1 MMNTDEPTGDDH
13 VNSNPPLRA
22 LAQYRR
28 VDAYGS
34 IENADPHRLVE
45 LLYDALGESLVS
57 LGGAIERTDL
67 AAKSAAV
74 ARAAGIID
82 ALRAS
87 LDLERGG
94 ELGHNLDRLYD
105 YMGRKLTEVNLHGD
119 AHVLREIASVND
131 TLRGAWKAIPTEA
144 RRGAKAA

>member
-1 MMNTDEPTGDDH
+1 
-13 VNSNPPLRA
+13 VNSKTPLRA

-34 IENADPHRLVE
+34 IENAGPHRLVE
-45 LLYDALGESLVS
+45 LLYDALGEALVT
-57 LGGAIERTDL
+57 LDGAIERTDL

-74 ARAAGIID
+74 TKAAGIID

-105 YMGRKLTEVNLHGD
+105 YMGRKLTAVNLHGD
-119 AHVLREIASVND
+119 VRTLRDIASVND
-131 TLRGAWKAIPTEA
+131 TLRSAWKAIPTEA
-144 RRGAKAA
+144 REGSMAA

>member
-1 MMNTDEPTGDDH
+1 M
-13 VNSNPPLRA
+13 NSNPPLRA

-34 IENADPHRLVE
+34 VENADPHRLVE
-45 LLYDALGESLVS
+45 LLYDALGESLLG
-57 LGGAIERTDL
+57 LGGAIARADL

-74 ARAAGIID
+74 AKAAGIID

-87 LDLERGG
+87 LDLEGGG

-105 YMGRKLTEVNLHGD
+105 YMGRKLTEVNLHSD
-119 AHVLREIASVND
+119 AQVLREIASVNE
-131 TLRGAWKAIPTEA
+131 TLRGAWKAIPAEA
-144 RRGAKAA
+144 RQGSKAA